1 MNLLDTSWTNQFAF
15 AFTAKNMVV
24 VLEEP
29 VTVRYNHYGSPVTV
43 IVFLLCCLIVI
54 VVPFI
59 YGITT
64 GSMSSN

>member
-1 MNLLDTSWTNQFAF
+1 MNLLDTSWTNQFAV

-64 GSMSSN
+64 GSMSSS